1 MATIDVYGNLVKSE
15 ILISSGD
22 KAIDEM
28 AINILKESA
37 PFAPFNETMSN
48 EYSVLEIVR
57 DWNFSINQMQIVA
70 FDYGEKKIGVAV
82 GQTETNTSS
91 PLQIIFNNNDQVNWN
106 EISVLLDEWKPEL
119 IIIGK
124 PLNMDGTDSEIMKK
138 VEKFVKHLKTIYD
151 AQYEYIDERL
161 TTFEAKEILVENK
174 SDIVD
179 ANAAKILIDN
189 WFNKEL

>member
-1 MATIDVYGNLVKSE
+1 
-15 ILISSGD
+15 
-22 KAIDEM
+22 
-28 AINILKESA
+28 
-37 PFAPFNETMSN
+37 
-48 EYSVLEIVR
+48 
-57 DWNFSINQMQIVA
+57 MQIVA

-124 PLNMDGTDSEIMKK
+124 PLNMDGTDSEIMKE
-138 VEKFVKHLKTIYD
+138 VERFYQKLKNIYD
-151 AQYEYIDERL
+151 ARFEYVDERL
-161 TTFEAKEILVENK
+161 TTFEARQIFDEKKVE
-174 SDIVD
+174 VD

-189 WFNKEL
+189 WFELNKE